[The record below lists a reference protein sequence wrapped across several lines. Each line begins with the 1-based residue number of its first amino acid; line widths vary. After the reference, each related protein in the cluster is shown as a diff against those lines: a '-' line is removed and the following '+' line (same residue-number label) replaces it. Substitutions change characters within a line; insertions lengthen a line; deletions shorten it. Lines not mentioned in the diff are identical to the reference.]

1 MPAYLIIEAHIT
13 DPQGFAAYARATP
26 AVAARYGGQYLVIGG
41 EQQSLEGE
49 HAPART
55 VISHWPDREAA
66 LAFWHSADYA
76 AIKPLRAGTGS
87 FRVLL
92 ADGVQT
98 QVLNDTATEGKA
110 P

>member
-26 AVAARYGGQYLVIGG
+26 AVVAQYGGQYLVMGG
-41 EQQSLEGE
+41 EQQWLEGDL
-49 HAPART
+49 APTRT
-55 VISHWPDREAA
+55 VISLWPDRAAA
-66 LAFWHSADYA
+66 LAFWQSPEYA
-76 AIKPLRAGTGS
+76 AIKPLREGTGS

-92 ADGVQT
+92 ADGVHIQP
-98 QVLNDTATEGKA
+98 LSDIATEGTA

>member
-1 MPAYLIIEAHIT
+1 MPAYLIIEAHVT
-13 DPQGFAAYARATP
+13 DPQGFAAYVRATP
-26 AVAARYGGQYLVIGG
+26 AVVARYGGHYLVMGG
-41 EQQSLEGE
+41 EQHSLEGV
-49 HAPART
+49 HAPSRT
-55 VISHWPDREAA
+55 VISCWPDRNAA
-66 LAFWHSADYA
+66 LAFWNSTEYA

-98 QVLNDTATEGKA
+98 HSLNDTATEGNV

>member
-1 MPAYLIIEAHIT
+1 MPAYLIIEAHVT
-13 DPQGFAAYARATP
+13 DPQGFATYVRATP
-26 AVAARYGGQYLVIGG
+26 AVVAHYGGHYLVMGG
-41 EQQSLEGE
+41 EQTSLEGV
-49 HAPART
+49 HAPSRT
-55 VISHWPDREAA
+55 VISCWSDRDAA
-66 LAFWHSADYA
+66 LAFWNSAEYA

-98 QVLNDTATEGKA
+98 QALNDTATEGKA

>member
-1 MPAYLIIEAHIT
+1 MPAYLIIEARIT

-26 AVAARYGGQYLVIGG
+26 AVVARYGGHYLVMGG
-41 EQQSLEGE
+41 EQHSLEGV
-49 HAPART
+49 HAPSRT
-55 VISHWPDREAA
+55 VISCWPSRAAA
-66 LAFWHSADYA
+66 LAFWNSADYA

-98 QVLNDTATEGKA
+98 QALNDTATEGKA